1 MDNKEAFLEKLNG
14 LLRLTQSQGNQIT
27 VEEVRAYFAE
37 GALTEEQM
45 ILVFDYLLAQKV
57 TVKGYIKVGAEE
69 ESEQK
74 TFSEE
79 EEAYIKDYEM
89 ELQKYAVLT
98 EEERPEL
105 YQKASAGNAVSMS
118 RLMEGYLHEVL
129 AIAKEMHRPEVFI
142 GDLIQEGSLGL
153 VLGVEYLAG
162 EDPKQ
167 VHEHILQEIRQCMQ
181 AYLDEQTE
189 YASRDKKMVEKVQVL
204 DESIK
209 ALTEEL
215 GRKVSID
222 ELAVYMGMEIEEIED
237 ILKLTGEDTE
247 EKEED
252 E

>member
-1 MDNKEAFLEKLNG
+1 MSGKAEFLEKLNE
-14 LLRLTQSQGNQIT
+14 LLKLAQSQGSQIT
-27 VEEVRAYFAE
+27 VEEVRAYFAQ

-45 ILVFDYLLAQKV
+45 MLVFDYLLAQKV
-57 TVKGYIKVGAEE
+57 AVKGYIKVGAEE
-69 ESEQK
+69 EPVAK
-74 TFSEE
+74 TYSEE
-79 EEAYIKDYEM
+79 EEAYLKEYEAG
-89 ELQKYAVLT
+89 LQNYAVLT
-98 EEERPEL
+98 EEEKPEL
-105 YQKASAGNAVSMS
+105 YQKASTGDAESMS

-153 VLGVEYLAG
+153 VLGVEHLWG

-167 VHEHILQEIRQCMQ
+167 IHELILQEVRQCMQ
-181 AYLDEQTE
+181 RFLEEQSE
-189 YASRDKKMVEKVQVL
+189 FASQDRKMVEKVQAL
-204 DESIK
+204 DDAIQ

-237 ILKLTGEDTE
+237 ILKLAGEDTE

-252 E
+252 Q